1 MKGYF
6 GFLVLG
12 LSVALSIALMGNGSL
27 PGGGLATKGL
37 VIAQVPAQV
46 GEVAQGDPGT
56 GNPLPDPPSVPE
68 TSPPPTPVVND
79 NDNGA
84 LSTEPAEFQLE
95 ELPVLP
101 DVDTAGLRL
110 SENVYQQPGQFQ
122 VGVLEDYRT
131 SVNSGVT
138 VLESPSGNLAYTVQV
153 QQRAND
159 RQLIDDELVQLA
171 IDRLQ
176 RGEGFELGTVRPLD
190 TGLLL
195 VDWTGTLG
203 ATPLSGRIFLRQ
215 VDSQVLMLVVSA
227 TQEESEQLDA
237 VISLVS
243 ETLQPDGLGDQG

>member
-12 LSVALSIALMGNGSL
+12 LLVTLSLNLMGNGSL
-27 PGGGLATKGL
+27 LERSLNSGGLA
-37 VIAQVPAQV
+37 IAQVPAQV
-46 GEVAQGDPGT
+46 SEVAQGNPAT
-56 GNPLPDPPSVPE
+56 GNPLPEPPSVPD

-79 NDNGA
+79 EGV

-101 DVDTAGLRL
+101 DVDTAGLTL

-131 SVNSGVT
+131 SEHAGVA
-138 VLESPSGNLAYTVQV
+138 LIESPSGELAYTVQV

-176 RGEGFELGTVRPLD
+176 RGQGFELGTVRPLD

-195 VDWTGTLG
+195 VNWTATSGG
-203 ATPLSGRIFLRQ
+203 TPLSGRIFLRQ

-243 ETLQPDGLGDQG
+243 ATLQPDV